1 MSDLYIQ
8 LALTSSPL
16 AKPMVNLGDLHR
28 VFTPSHEN
36 LTHEHEQC
44 DAHIG
49 MGKCKFCQSDSCI
62 VECNHTDGHNITLQ
76 TCFESL
82 NSRALVELLLHS

>member
-62 VECNHTDGHNITLQ
+62 VECYVMSLRDISILTATCNLMTDKSH
-76 TCFESL
+76 
-82 NSRALVELLLHS
+82 